1 MMNCFCEI
9 VDQQKAFRPHFQQRP
24 LPEILTITNLQQALN
39 RIRTCAESEFKLS
52 LMTSRVSS
60 GQNELQ

>member
-9 VDQQKAFRPHFQQRP
+9 VDQQKAFRPHFQQKP
-24 LPEILTITNLQQALN
+24 LPEILIITNLQQALN

-52 LMTSRVSS
+52 
-60 GQNELQ
+60 